1 MMGQTEIDAQ
11 ADEAP
16 IGRVQRHPPAL
27 PAAALGL
34 GQRVLKI
41 QRGIKRWVRVKR
53 YAFGKTSLF
62 GSSQVKRSKT
72 RV

>member
-1 MMGQTEIDAQ
+1 MMGQPQIDAKP
-11 ADEAP
+11 DEAP

-41 QRGIKRWVRVKR
+41 QRGIHQTLGDGKAIRLREDF
-53 YAFGKTSLF
+53 AF
-62 GSSQVKRSKT
+62 R
-72 RV
+72 